1 MPEIIPFRGIL
12 YNQSRVPLADVV
24 APPYDVISA
33 EQQAALYEAN
43 PYNVV
48 RLILGKEEDRY
59 TSAAEYFQRWLK
71 EGILVRNEKPCFYLL
86 HQTFDDREGRTLT
99 RKGFIALCRLEEFE
113 RRVVLPHEKTLAG
126 PREDR
131 LKLFRATNA
140 NFDQVF
146 TLYSDP
152 RKELDQLLNGNATTP
167 PVLDVLFDDV
177 QNRVW
182 RIQDEPT
189 IRAIQAFLSERQ
201 VLIADGHHRYE
212 TALAYRNERRA
223 ANPHHTGNELYNY
236 VMMFFT
242 NIDDDSLVIY
252 PTHRLVHSLNGF
264 DRSSLLALLGE
275 YFIVREFREYEDVAE
290 GMKSSS
296 ATAFGIALHGD
307 PFLYLATLKPAY
319 TAQEL
324 VTDPMPEEV
333 KQLDVSLLHSFILKR
348 LLGIS
353 VEAQERKTN
362 IDYVKDA
369 RQAVANV
376 QAGQAQIAFLLNPT
390 HIAQVRAVAKS
401 GHTMPQK
408 STYFYPKLASGL
420 VLHTL
425 AD

>member
-33 EQQAALYEAN
+33 EQQAALYRAN

-48 RLILGKEEDRY
+48 RLILGTEEDRY
-59 TSAAEYFQRWLK
+59 TSAAEYFQRWLT
-71 EGILVRNEKPCFYLL
+71 EGILVRDEQPCFYLL
-86 HQTFDDREGRTLT
+86 HQTFDDRDGRTLT

-113 RRVVLPHEKTLAG
+113 RRVVLPHEQTLAG

-152 RKELDQLLNGNATTP
+152 RKELDQLLNGNAKTP
-167 PVLDVLFDDV
+167 PVIDVLFDDV
-177 QNRVW
+177 QHRVW

-264 DRSSLLALLGE
+264 DRSSFLALLGE

-307 PFLYLATLKPAY
+307 PLLYLATLKPAY

-324 VTDPMPEEV
+324 VTDRMPEEV